1 MSYIYASLSKVGLLK
16 AQRLSLCHLE
26 LCLRRNHHRMLRPEM
41 VRKKRILQNPR
52 NRRKKTRNMRKRPK
66 RRTRQ
71 KKKRQDDHEDDLEP
85 LIRKDQDDD
94 DDEDDDMGSEGELSG
109 LEGLSDLK
117 EGKVSKKPA
126 TSKKKPMKKP
136 SKKRSMGDEETPG
149 MYDCVWCLIVHVWCM
164 SYTFTSIPH
173 NMYIRIAV

>member
-41 VRKKRILQNPR
+41 VRKKGYCKTQETEGKRQETWEKD
-52 NRRKKTRNMRKRPK
+52 RKEGQDK
-66 RRTRQ
+66 